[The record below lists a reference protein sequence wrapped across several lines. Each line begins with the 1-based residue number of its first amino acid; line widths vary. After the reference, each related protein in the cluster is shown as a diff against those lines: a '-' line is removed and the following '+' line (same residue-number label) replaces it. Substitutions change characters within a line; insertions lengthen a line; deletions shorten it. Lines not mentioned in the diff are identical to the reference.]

1 MYNVQKVSKLRSKYR
16 EEGKKVEIEYY
27 GVRGEEGKKKRQRNI
42 EGEERV
48 RKRETEGEERRKG
61 REGKRERAYL

>member
-27 GVRGEEGKKKRQRNI
+27 GVRGEEGKKKILGR
-42 EGEERV
+42 GEMYYPKLPRM
-48 RKRETEGEERRKG
+48 
-61 REGKRERAYL
+61 

>member
-27 GVRGEEGKKKRQRNI
+27 GVRGGRREEKDP
-42 EGEERV
+42 
-48 RKRETEGEERRKG
+48 RKRGNVLSKITPHVKNTLTKIRRKN
-61 REGKRERAYL
+61 